1 MSDKKKPIEQS
12 EKAPHAEIPKRIY
25 ASVIALILLVPL
37 VAMQFTSEVSW
48 NAADFIAAG
57 GLLLTT
63 AAGHAL
69 ASRYVHTRR
78 QRIVVSVVVLLA
90 LLIVWAE
97 LAVGVVT

>member
-1 MSDKKKPIEQS
+1 MQ
-12 EKAPHAEIPKRIY
+12 IPKRVY

-57 GLLLTT
+57 GLLFTA

-78 QRIVVSVVVLLA
+78 QRIMVSLVVLLA

-97 LAVGVVT
+97 LAVGIVS